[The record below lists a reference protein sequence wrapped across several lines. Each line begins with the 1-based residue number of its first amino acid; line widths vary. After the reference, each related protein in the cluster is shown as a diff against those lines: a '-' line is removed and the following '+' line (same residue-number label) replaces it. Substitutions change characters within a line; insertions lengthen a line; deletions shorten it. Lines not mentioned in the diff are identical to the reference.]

1 MNDLATLA
9 RLIENLIRL
18 GIIAAVQMK
27 PPRVQVKTGT
37 LTTGW
42 LPWIAPRAGAD
53 CEWNPPTFGE
63 QAILFSPSG
72 QLANGIVLT
81 GLFSDHNPAN
91 GDREGLH
98 RCTYRDGTV
107 IEYDSVA
114 HHLNAT
120 LAEGGTTN
128 LISSGGIH
136 IVGPITHQGDY
147 TQTGNQTIT
156 GEVTVSVDVV
166 AANISLVNHPHGN
179 VMPGSAKTGK
189 PE

>member
-1 MNDLATLA
+1 MSKRNHPVSWSKPDCSPPAGSHGSLPEPAPTA
-9 RLIENLIRL
+9 N
-18 GIIAAVQMK
+18 GTC
-27 PPRVQVKTGT
+27 PPR
-37 LTTGW
+37 
-42 LPWIAPRAGAD
+42 ASRSSY
-53 CEWNPPTFGE
+53 
-63 QAILFSPSG
+63 FSPSG

-81 GLFSDHNPAN
+81 GLFSNQNPAN

-107 IEYDSVA
+107 IEYDSIA

-120 LAEGGTTN
+120 LAEGGTTD

-136 IVGPITHQGDY
+136 IVGPITHEGDY

-179 VMPGSAKTGK
+179 VMPGSAKTGR